1 MLDINYIPSEKKF
14 TIIYSGE
21 KPNSFHFNVR
31 DLNTN
36 LGVFGWWV
44 DFKGNGGYSEWF
56 APPYVDASYCSG
68 FEVFG
73 YEGEN
78 QVAYNKFQFK
88 KLDTTNYF
96 STPHRE
102 QCFDSWE
109 ALFYENEIPITF
121 TSDDVVYDLG
131 ANYGVF
137 SMWALYSKV
146 KQIYAF
152 EPTPSSY
159 KYTQKN
165 TKNIPNIEVFPYAIS
180 SYNGKTK
187 FYEVYNGNV
196 GASSLFKISAHPRSQ
211 QWLQK
216 EIEVECIHLEDWLIK
231 KQISNIDIAWVDVQG
246 AEKIVFESFGK
257 YLNSTKVI
265 ATEVGNVPLYQGAIV
280 KPELDSLLPQ
290 FECVSSTLVGGNT
303 EIDAIYLNKNL

>member
-1 MLDINYIPSEKKF
+1 MYNNESIINTAFTPDELSKFKTGGGIFYNWDGPFKTILVKPMIDIIKSKINFKDVTTILDIGSRDGCQSLELNRYF
-14 TIIYSGE
+14 
-21 KPNSFHFNVR
+21 PNA
-31 DLNTN
+31 T
-36 LGVFGWWV
+36 
-44 DFKGNGGYSEWF
+44 
-56 APPYVDASYCSG
+56 
-68 FEVFG
+68 
-73 YEGEN
+73 
-78 QVAYNKFQFK
+78 
-88 KLDTTNYF
+88 
-96 STPHRE
+96 
-102 QCFDSWE
+102 
-109 ALFYENEIPITF
+109 
-121 TSDDVVYDLG
+121 
-131 ANYGVF
+131 
-137 SMWALYSKV
+137 
-146 KQIYAF
+146 IYAF